1 MGVLVYWYI
10 CNLDIN
16 VILNNMKLNTDES
29 SSASRALPLKKIK
42 DVPAFDRPR
51 EKMIKK
57 GPRSLSNLELI
68 AAILGNGCRGKDVYE
83 VAGEIVKMV
92 EKDFEKLSVLKLKRI
107 WGMGT
112 AKACQIIAAV
122 EFSRRFLFREGILIK
137 TDQDVFNVVSEV
149 ANEKKEYFL
158 TLTLDGSNHLIEKR
172 TVFIGTLNQ
181 SLVHPREIFADA
193 LNDRAA
199 GIILVHNH
207 PSGKNEPSKE
217 DYDVTDRLVNVG
229 KLMGI
234 DVMDHLIISKSG
246 YYSFQRNGYFNKK
259 E

>member
-1 MGVLVYWYI
+1 
-10 CNLDIN
+10 
-16 VILNNMKLNTDES
+16 MKLNIDDNC
-29 SSASRALPLKKIK
+29 AGGRALPQKKMK

-57 GPRSLSNLELI
+57 GPKSLSTLELI

-83 VAGEIVKMV
+83 VASEIVKIV
-92 EKDFEKLSVLKLKRI
+92 EKDFEKLSVVKLKRI

-112 AKACQIIAAV
+112 AKACQIMAAV
-122 EFSRRFLFREGILIK
+122 EFSRRFLFKEGILVK
-137 TDQDVFNVVSEV
+137 TDRDVFNLVSEV
-149 ANEKKEYFL
+149 ANEKQEYFL
-158 TLTLDGSNHLIEKR
+158 TLTLDGANHLIEKR

-207 PSGKNEPSKE
+207 PSGKNEPSIE

-234 DVMDHLIISKSG
+234 DIMDHLIVSKSG